1 MEELDKLK
9 QFFKDE
15 WSVKESKI
23 ALEKTLDN
31 LGMYG
36 DDKRDFLISFFKKFN
51 IKSDDINYDK
61 FCEPEI
67 FNPLKLI
74 FFSRRKS
81 EDNIKITIKH
91 LVEVIKIGR
100 WFDPN

>member
-23 ALEKTLDN
+23 ALEKSLDD

-36 DDKRDFLISFFKKFN
+36 DDKRDFLKSFFEKFN
-51 IKSDDINYDK
+51 IESNNINYDK
-61 FCEPEI
+61 FCEPEV
-67 FNPLKLI
+67 FNPLRFI
-74 FFSRRKS
+74 FFRK
-81 EDNIKITIKH
+81 EDEQIVEITISH
-91 LVEVIKIGR
+91 LVEVIKR
-100 WFDPN
+100 QKWFDPN